1 VFRKIYKKLRAL
13 EIMKR
18 RMFWIILV
26 VSVIIV
32 SVGIGVFLKASLG
45 ELFG

>member
-1 VFRKIYKKLRAL
+1 VFRKIYNKSEVQKF
-13 EIMKR
+13 MKR
-18 RMFWIILV
+18 RVFWIILV